1 MCDNVNRVNAVYSQ
15 ILEVVSNM
23 KLLKGKVAIIT
34 GAGTGIGRETALMF
48 AEAGADLAL
57 AGRRLKPLDEVAG
70 LAATHGVKAETRSVD
85 LEDGE
90 AAASLGSWAISQFGR
105 VDILVNNAGH
115 SSKVRSLRYVQPDE
129 WQSVFNV
136 NVEGVYR
143 LTQSVLANMIA
154 NGEGTVITVSSMAAL
169 NPGLMG
175 GAPYSAAKA
184 ASLNM
189 VRGMNTELA
198 ELGVRACAIMPG
210 EVDTPIL
217 ENRPRP
223 PDANDRATM
232 MQAEDIARAI
242 FLCAAMP
249 QRTIV
254 EQVVMM
260 PTVRRN
266 VADDMAAARNAGAS

>member
-1 MCDNVNRVNAVYSQ
+1 MGVMD
-15 ILEVVSNM
+15 
-23 KLLKGKVAIIT
+23 GKVSIIT
-34 GAGTGIGRETALMF
+34 GAGTGIGKVAAVMF
-48 AEAGADLAL
+48 AEAGSDLVL
-57 AGRRLKPLDEVAG
+57 AGRRQAPLDEVAD
-70 LAATHGVKAETRSVD
+70 LAREHGVEVEVRPTD
-85 LEDGE
+85 LENGD
-90 AAASLGSWAISQFGR
+90 AAADLGKWSLERFGK

-115 SSKVRSLRYVQPDE
+115 SSRVRSLRYVGPEE
-129 WQSVFNV
+129 WESVFKV

-143 LTQSVLANMIA
+143 LTQSVLANMIDR
-154 NGEGTVITVSSMAAL
+154 GSGTVITVSSMAAL
-169 NPGLMG
+169 TPGLLG

-189 VRGMNTELA
+189 IRGMNTELA
-198 ELGVRACAIMPG
+198 KLGVRACAIMPG

-223 PDANDRATM
+223 PDADDRSTM
-232 MQAEDIARAI
+232 MMPEDIAQAI

-260 PTVRRN
+260 PTMRRDTSRDM
-266 VADDMAAARNAGAS
+266 VAAETEGSDR

>member
-1 MCDNVNRVNAVYSQ
+1 MGVMD
-15 ILEVVSNM
+15 
-23 KLLKGKVAIIT
+23 GKVSIIT
-34 GAGTGIGRETALMF
+34 GAGTGIGKVAAVMF
-48 AEAGADLAL
+48 AEAGSNLVL
-57 AGRRLKPLDEVAG
+57 AGRRQAPLDEVAD
-70 LAATHGVKAETRSVD
+70 LAREHGVEVEVRPTD
-85 LEDGE
+85 LENGD
-90 AAASLGSWAISQFGR
+90 AAADLGKWSLERFGK

-115 SSKVRSLRYVQPDE
+115 SSRVRSLRYVGPEE
-129 WQSVFNV
+129 WESVFKV

-143 LTQSVLANMIA
+143 LTQSVLANMIDR
-154 NGEGTVITVSSMAAL
+154 GSGTVITVSSMAAL
-169 NPGLMG
+169 TPGLLG

-189 VRGMNTELA
+189 IRGMNTELA
-198 ELGVRACAIMPG
+198 KLGVRACAITPG

-223 PDANDRATM
+223 PDADDRSTM
-232 MQAEDIARAI
+232 MMPEDIAQAI

-260 PTVRRN
+260 PTMRRDTSRDM
-266 VADDMAAARNAGAS
+266 VAAETEGSDR

>member
-1 MCDNVNRVNAVYSQ
+1 MGVMD
-15 ILEVVSNM
+15 
-23 KLLKGKVAIIT
+23 GKVSIIT
-34 GAGTGIGRETALMF
+34 GAGTGIGKVAAVMF
-48 AEAGADLAL
+48 AEAGSDLVL
-57 AGRRLKPLDEVAG
+57 AGRRQAPLDEVAD
-70 LAATHGVKAETRSVD
+70 LAREHGVEVEVRPTD
-85 LEDGE
+85 LENGD
-90 AAASLGSWAISQFGR
+90 AAADLGKWSLERFGK

-115 SSKVRSLRYVQPDE
+115 SSRVRSLRYVGPEE
-129 WQSVFNV
+129 WESVFKV

-143 LTQSVLANMIA
+143 LTQSVLANMI
-154 NGEGTVITVSSMAAL
+154 GRGSGTVITVSSMAAL
-169 NPGLMG
+169 TPGLLG

-189 VRGMNTELA
+189 IRGMNTELA
-198 ELGVRACAIMPG
+198 KLGVRACAIMPG

-223 PDANDRATM
+223 PDADDRSTM
-232 MQAEDIARAI
+232 MMPEDIAQAI

-260 PTVRRN
+260 PTMRRDTSRDM
-266 VADDMAAARNAGAS
+266 VAAETEGSDR

>member
-1 MCDNVNRVNAVYSQ
+1 MGVMD
-15 ILEVVSNM
+15 
-23 KLLKGKVAIIT
+23 GKVSIIT
-34 GAGTGIGRETALMF
+34 GAGTGIGKVAAVMF
-48 AEAGADLAL
+48 AEAGSDLVL
-57 AGRRLKPLDEVAG
+57 AGRRQAPLDEVAE
-70 LAATHGVKAETRSVD
+70 LAREHGVEVEVRPTD
-85 LEDGE
+85 LENGD
-90 AAASLGSWAISQFGR
+90 AAADLGKWSLGRFGK

-115 SSKVRSLRYVQPDE
+115 SSRVRSLRYVGPEE
-129 WQSVFNV
+129 WDSVFKV

-143 LTQSVLANMIA
+143 LTQSVLANMIDR
-154 NGEGTVITVSSMAAL
+154 GTGTVITVSSMAAL
-169 NPGLMG
+169 NPGLLG

-189 VRGMNTELA
+189 IRGMNTELA
-198 ELGVRACAIMPG
+198 KFGVRACAIMPG

-223 PDANDRATM
+223 PDADDRSTM
-232 MQAEDIARAI
+232 MQAEDIAQAI

-260 PTVRRN
+260 PTMRRDTSRDM
-266 VADDMAAARNAGAS
+266 VAAENEGSNR

>member
-1 MCDNVNRVNAVYSQ
+1 MGVLD
-15 ILEVVSNM
+15 
-23 KLLKGKVAIIT
+23 GKVSIIT
-34 GAGTGIGRETALMF
+34 GAGTGIGKVASIMF
-48 AEAGADLAL
+48 AEAGSDLII
-57 AGRRLKPLDEVAG
+57 AGRRQAPLDEVA
-70 LAATHGVKAETRSVD
+70 AEAREHGVEVEVRPTD
-85 LEDGE
+85 LEDGD
-90 AAASLGSWAISQFGR
+90 AAAALGAWSLERFGK

-115 SSKVRSLRYVQPDE
+115 SSRVRSLRYVGPEE
-129 WQSVFNV
+129 WDSVFRV

-143 LTQSVLANMIA
+143 LTQSVLENMIER
-154 NGEGTVITVSSMAAL
+154 NTGTVITVSSMAAL

-189 VRGMNTELA
+189 IRGMNTELTKY
-198 ELGVRACAIMPG
+198 GVRACAIMPG

-223 PDANDRATM
+223 PDSDDRSTM
-232 MQAEDIARAI
+232 MQAEDIAQAI

-260 PTVRRN
+260 PTKRRD
-266 VADDMAAARNAGAS
+266 VSLDMAAAEIEGSNK

>member
-1 MCDNVNRVNAVYSQ
+1 MGVMD
-15 ILEVVSNM
+15 
-23 KLLKGKVAIIT
+23 GKVSIIT
-34 GAGTGIGRETALMF
+34 GAGTGIGKVAAVMF
-48 AEAGADLAL
+48 AEAGSDLVL
-57 AGRRLKPLDEVAG
+57 AGRRQAPLDEAAE
-70 LAATHGVKAETRSVD
+70 LAREHGVEVEVRPTD
-85 LEDGE
+85 LENGD
-90 AAASLGSWAISQFGR
+90 AAADLGKWSLERFGK

-115 SSKVRSLRYVQPDE
+115 SSRVRSLRYVGPEE
-129 WQSVFNV
+129 WDSVFKV

-143 LTQSVLANMIA
+143 LTQSVLANMIDR
-154 NGEGTVITVSSMAAL
+154 GTGTVITVSSMAAL
-169 NPGLMG
+169 NPGLLG

-189 VRGMNTELA
+189 IRGMNTELA
-198 ELGVRACAIMPG
+198 KFGVRACAIMPG

-223 PDANDRATM
+223 PDADDRSTM
-232 MQAEDIARAI
+232 MQAEDIAQAI

-260 PTVRRN
+260 PTLRRDTSRDM
-266 VADDMAAARNAGAS
+266 VAAENEGSDR

>member
-1 MCDNVNRVNAVYSQ
+1 MGVLD
-15 ILEVVSNM
+15 
-23 KLLKGKVAIIT
+23 GKVSIIT
-34 GAGTGIGRETALMF
+34 GAGTGIGKSAALMF
-48 AEAGADLAL
+48 AEAGSALVL
-57 AGRRLKPLDEVAG
+57 AGRRRAPLDEVAQ
-70 LAATHGVKAETRSVD
+70 AAREYGVRVEVRPTD
-85 LEDGE
+85 LENGD
-90 AAASLGSWAISQFGR
+90 AAAELGRWSVENLGR

-115 SSKVRSLRYVQPDE
+115 SSRVRSIRFVGPDE
-129 WQSVFNV
+129 WDSVFKV

-143 LTQSVLANMIA
+143 LTQSVLDNMIEHGA
-154 NGEGTVITVSSMAAL
+154 GTVVTVSSMAAL
-169 NPGLMG
+169 TPGLMG

-189 VRGMNTELA
+189 IRGMNTELSKH
-198 ELGVRACAIMPG
+198 GVRACAIMPG

-223 PDANDRATM
+223 PDADDRSTM
-232 MQAEDIARAI
+232 MQAEDIAQAI

-260 PTVRRN
+260 PTVRRD
-266 VADDMAAARNAGAS
+266 VGDDMVAAETEGAGQ

>member
-1 MCDNVNRVNAVYSQ
+1 
-15 ILEVVSNM
+15 M
-23 KLLKGKVAIIT
+23 KLLDGKVAIIT
-34 GAGTGIGRETALMF
+34 GAGTGIGRESALMF
-48 AEAGADLAL
+48 AQHGADLAL
-57 AGRRLKPLDEVAG
+57 AGRRIETLSLVADEARKFGATVA
-70 LAATHGVKAETRSVD
+70 VRSVD
-85 LEDGE
+85 LENGD
-90 AAASLGSWAISQFGR
+90 AAAELGAWALEKFGR

-115 SSKVRSLRYVQPDE
+115 SSKVRSIRYVQPED

-143 LTQSVLANMIA
+143 LTQSVLGDMIER
-154 NGEGTVITVSSMAAL
+154 GEGTVITVSSMAAL

-189 VRGMNTELA
+189 IRGMNTELA
-198 ELGVRACAIMPG
+198 QLGVRACAIMPG

-223 PDANDRATM
+223 PDADDRSTM
-232 MQAEDIARAI
+232 MQAEDIAWAVL
-242 FLCAAMP
+242 LCAAMP

-254 EQVVMM
+254 EQVVMI
-260 PTVRRN
+260 PTVRRD
-266 VADDMAAARNAGAS
+266 VAADMEAARNAGAS

>member
-1 MCDNVNRVNAVYSQ
+1 MGVMD
-15 ILEVVSNM
+15 
-23 KLLKGKVAIIT
+23 GKVSIIT
-34 GAGTGIGRETALMF
+34 GAGTGIGKIAAVMF
-48 AEAGADLAL
+48 AEAGSDLVL
-57 AGRRLKPLDEVAG
+57 AGRRQAPLDEVAD
-70 LAATHGVKAETRSVD
+70 LAREHGVEVEVRPTD
-85 LEDGE
+85 LEDGD
-90 AAASLGSWAISQFGR
+90 AAADLGKWSLERFGK

-115 SSKVRSLRYVQPDE
+115 SSRVRSLRYVGPEE
-129 WQSVFNV
+129 WESVFKV

-143 LTQSVLANMIA
+143 LTQSVLANMIDR
-154 NGEGTVITVSSMAAL
+154 GSGTVITVSSMAAL
-169 NPGLMG
+169 TPGLLG

-189 VRGMNTELA
+189 IRGMNTELA
-198 ELGVRACAIMPG
+198 KLGVRACAIMPG

-223 PDANDRATM
+223 PDADDRSTM
-232 MQAEDIARAI
+232 MMPEDIAQAI

-260 PTVRRN
+260 PTMRRDTSRDM
-266 VADDMAAARNAGAS
+266 VAAETEGSDR